1 VVFVPEM
8 LHRDRI
14 KARLL
19 VADDHE
25 ESLSELVNLLT
36 GEFDIAGV
44 ARDGAKLIELAGS
57 LRPDVIVTDLQ
68 MPKLNGI
75 KATRELLQR
84 QLCTAVVIVTVNGD
98 PQLTRAALDI
108 GVRGYVLKVNAGE
121 DLIPAV
127 YSALEGKTFV
137 SPIIAQEFE
146 RPEGR
151 HPRTRNSN

>member
-1 VVFVPEM
+1 M
-8 LHRDRI
+8 LSRDRA
-14 KARLL
+14 KVRLL

-25 ESLSELVNLLT
+25 ESLSELVKLLA
-36 GEFDIAGV
+36 GEFEIAGV
-44 ARDGAKLIELAGS
+44 ARDGATLLELAGN
-57 LRPDVIVTDLQ
+57 LKPDVIVTDLQ

-84 QLCTAVVIVTVNGD
+84 QLCTAVVIVTVDGD
-98 PQLTRAALDI
+98 PQLTRAALDV
-108 GVRGYVLKVNAGE
+108 GVRGYVLKVKAGE

-146 RPEGR
+146 RPEGW